1 MEWIP
6 NGKAVI
12 TALTNPNVST
22 PLHEI
27 AHVFEKALTA
37 QERSIISDWS
47 NATQGT
53 RAWSEAFATG
63 FEKYLAEGKAPSADL
78 QSVFS
83 KFKSW
88 LMDIYNKVIGTPLEK
103 QLTEPM
109 RKVYDA
115 MIGFRE
121 GEKPFEM
128 PAREVSY
135 AESFR
140 KAGEVRMAERA
151 KIFESQFGD
160 MGEKAKYI
168 YQNYNKILQNLNKAK
183 LKDGLDIDFK
193 GDCI

>member
-1 MEWIP
+1 
-6 NGKAVI
+6 
-12 TALTNPNVST
+12 
-22 PLHEI
+22 
-27 AHVFEKALTA
+27 
-37 QERSIISDWS
+37 
-47 NATQGT
+47 
-53 RAWSEAFATG
+53 
-63 FEKYLAEGKAPSADL
+63 
-78 QSVFS
+78 
-83 KFKSW
+83 
-88 LMDIYNKVIGTPLEK
+88 
-103 QLTEPM
+103 
-109 RKVYDA
+109 

-140 KAGEVRMAERA
+140 KAGEARMAERS
-151 KIFESQFGD
+151 KIFDSQFGD